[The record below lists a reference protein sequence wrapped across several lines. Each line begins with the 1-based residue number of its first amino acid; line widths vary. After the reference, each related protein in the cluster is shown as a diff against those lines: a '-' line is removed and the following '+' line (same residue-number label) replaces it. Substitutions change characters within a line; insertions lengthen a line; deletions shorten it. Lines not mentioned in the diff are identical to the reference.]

1 MYGTRLKRW
10 HCWLPLFLAIATTS
24 AVADESIVVSGEIV
38 DAVSGER
45 LPARLYV
52 RDAKGFWHFPTA
64 AAPGDV
70 VRYERANY
78 WDKTQAEMHATLA
91 AKPFDVELAAGA

>member
-52 RDAKGFWHFPTA
+52 RDAKGFWHFPTGQPRETSCA
-64 AAPGDV
+64 TSALTIGTRHKPKCTPPWLPS
-70 VRYERANY
+70 RSTSSLPRAR
-78 WDKTQAEMHATLA
+78 
-91 AKPFDVELAAGA
+91 